1 MAATLED
8 NNKAT
13 PYAALLNP
21 LAKADVIVWYQKD
34 GYLYLESKPIDP
46 PSAKSLKQA
55 ARPLFPGYDE
65 SEIIDGSVHATATA
79 NANGNG
85 QVSTLVDGTPK
96 DTPKVPFGSC
106 VAITTTSTAKLSY
119 AFAIR
124 DLDKTLCMISPVYSP
139 LGKNT
144 ADGVGIASCLINKI
158 PHVFSI
164 RKDDNVNKI
173 YNTDPFS
180 LKTVLISDF
189 YNPIDQSQLCAI
201 SMSVGGASPAPYVF
215 WHQGGKKA
223 PGIYF
228 GDVTQGHFE
237 QIKKITSWP
246 DPTTPLA
253 VCQYEGSVF
262 LFHLNSDYNV
272 ACTKYSNGN
281 WGPVFVPTRY
291 DSEIPSDDGQ
301 PLAADTL
308 SGLSAVADP
317 ENDRIVITYKA
328 FVDEDHPDVSPCTIY
343 SLLDP
348 LSQS

>member
-1 MAATLED
+1 MAAILDD

-21 LAKADVIVWYQKD
+21 LATTDVIVWYQKD
-34 GYLYLESKPIDP
+34 GYLYLDSKPIDP
-46 PSAKSLKQA
+46 LSSKALKQA
-55 ARPLFPGYDE
+55 AKPLFPGYDE
-65 SEIIDGSVHATATA
+65 NEIIDGSVHTAT
-79 NANGNG
+79 NGNG
-85 QVSTLVDGTPK
+85 DVSVLADT
-96 DTPKVPFGSC
+96 TPKVPFGSC

-124 DLDKTLCMISPVYSP
+124 DMDKTLCMISPVYSP

-144 ADGVGIASCLINKI
+144 ADGVIWHHLTNN
-158 PHVFSI
+158 
-164 RKDDNVNKI
+164 RKDDTVNKI

-228 GDVTQGHFE
+228 GDVTQGHCADHFSDQTVE
-237 QIKKITSWP
+237 QIKKITSIP

-253 VCQYEGSVF
+253 VCLFEGSVF

-281 WGPVFVPTRY
+281 WGKVFVPTKY
-291 DSEIPSDDGQ
+291 DSANPSDDGQ

-317 ENDRIVITYKA
+317 ANDRIVITYKA